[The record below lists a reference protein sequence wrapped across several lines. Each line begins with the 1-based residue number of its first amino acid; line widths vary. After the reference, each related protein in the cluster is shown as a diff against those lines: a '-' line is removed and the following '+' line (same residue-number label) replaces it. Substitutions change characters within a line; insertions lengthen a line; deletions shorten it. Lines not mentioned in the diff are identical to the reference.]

1 MFEPTL
7 ETYEMGNETV
17 KETQRNV
24 IPNTRE
30 PCSSIY
36 MGIETYMCNH
46 RNICVEAQIISEI

>member
-7 ETYEMGNETV
+7 ETDEMGNETV

-36 MGIETYMCNH
+36 I
-46 RNICVEAQIISEI
+46 NIYEIHFEYFLKKFEI